1 MKFRVEGIQTVYS
14 FPGYN
19 ITGDTVNLLISM
31 DRNPTFYVV
40 YLLLPALLS
49 AFVSVLVFLLPP
61 DCGER
66 VGLSVT
72 MLLSYSVFLLM
83 VSEFTPRGGN
93 DMAVLGGLNVSAGL
107 LYTF

>member
-1 MKFRVEGIQTVYS
+1 MKFTVDVVKLV
-14 FPGYN
+14 
-19 ITGDTVNLLISM
+19 ITM
-31 DRNPTFYVV
+31 DRKPTFYVM
-40 YLLLPALLS
+40 YLLVPSILM

-83 VSEFTPRGGN
+83 VSEFTPRGG
-93 DMAVLGGLNVSAGL
+93 DSVAV
-107 LYTF
+107 FRK